1 MTSKRTGYGNVP
13 VHALSVAVVPL
24 ATVVESDRYVPL
36 AHVVHV
42 MSAVV
47 EAAAA

>member
-1 MTSKRTGYGNVP
+1 VPAAQDVDQVP
-13 VHALSVAVVPL
+13 VHAPRVSVVPL
-24 ATVVESDRYVPL
+24 VTAVESDRYVPL